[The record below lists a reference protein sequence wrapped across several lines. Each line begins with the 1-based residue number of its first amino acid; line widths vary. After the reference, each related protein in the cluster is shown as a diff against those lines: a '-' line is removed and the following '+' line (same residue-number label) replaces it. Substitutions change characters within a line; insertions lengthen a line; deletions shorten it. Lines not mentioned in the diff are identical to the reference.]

1 MLCCVA
7 AVLVFSVP
15 SGVSG
20 QMSGS
25 AVGGLRRHRS
35 NEHLFG
41 SVSTSGVACT
51 CGGLGWFSGLCGG
64 RGGGGRREGVGVCL
78 CTGLVQS
85 ILS

>member
-15 SGVSG
+15 LGVSG
-20 QMSGS
+20 QMSGP

-41 SVSTSGVACT
+41 SVSTSGAAGT
-51 CGGLGWFSGLCGG
+51 CGGLGWFAGPCGG
-64 RGGGGRREGVGVCL
+64 RGGGWREGVGVCL